1 MEFVKMLAPYS
12 PKATREDKVRHLF
25 AIWDVD
31 GDGIVSKEDMDL
43 IIRQAAGSSLT
54 DNEVAVLV
62 KRVFQ
67 KAGASD
73 RGLDLIQF
81 AGALESSQVGLCVDV
96 PVE

>member
-12 PKATREDKVRHLF
+12 PKATRDDKIRHLF

-31 GDGIVSKEDMDL
+31 GDGIVSKEDMAL
-43 IIRQAAGSSLT
+43 IVRQSAGMSLT
-54 DNEVAVLV
+54 DAEVTVLLQ
-62 KRVFQ
+62 RVLD

-73 RGLDLIQF
+73 RGLDIIQF
-81 AGALESSQVGLCVDV
+81 AAALESSPIGLCVDV